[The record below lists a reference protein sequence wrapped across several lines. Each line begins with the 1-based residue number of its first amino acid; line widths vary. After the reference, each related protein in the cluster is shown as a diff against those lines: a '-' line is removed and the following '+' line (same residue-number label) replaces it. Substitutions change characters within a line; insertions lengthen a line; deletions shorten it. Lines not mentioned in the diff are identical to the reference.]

1 MYYNYTRRRP
11 VLNLHGGCV
20 AFFTIEKG
28 TLSSSHV
35 GKLYRSIKLGE
46 MDIVF
51 PRSFSILSP
60 RDIL

>member
-20 AFFTIEKG
+20 ALFTIEKG

-35 GKLYRSIKLGE
+35 GNLYRSIKLGE
-46 MDIVF
+46 MDIE
-51 PRSFSILSP
+51 ITAEEYEKL
-60 RDIL
+60 IKEE